1 MNTNSDV
8 TDSEGPEVAASVILE
23 FLIKRFK
30 EVLTSGSLKVPFLL
44 QGLGLVGLAG
54 DEESLANYKG
64 ILSSPHF
71 PPAEI
76 VRRAIEIFR
85 LALEGDPDSH
95 GPQRPPQE
103 EEEDSELDENLSK
116 RIITNALR
124 EGKIMAEQSDYRH
137 VQVFVVLGWGGLQ
150 CDQERLAEFE
160 AVLQSFADDPEEL
173 VKRGRVI
180 LKEALFRPGTKIRLF
195 FDQREAD

>member
-1 MNTNSDV
+1 MQTNTYFSE
-8 TDSEGPEVAASVILE
+8 SEGPAVAASVILE
-23 FLIKRFK
+23 FLIKRFN

-76 VRRAIEIFR
+76 VRRAIEIFQI
-85 LALEGDPDSH
+85 ALEGDPDSH

-103 EEEDSELDENLSK
+103 VEEDSEPDEK
-116 RIITNALR
+116 CGRQIIMNALR
-124 EGKIMAEQSDYRH
+124 EGRIMLDQADFRH

-150 CDQERLAEFE
+150 CYQERLAEFE
-160 AVLQSFADDPEEL
+160 TVLQSFADDPEEL

-180 LKEALFRPGTKIRLF
+180 LKEALFRRGTKIRLF
-195 FDQREAD
+195 LDRRKAD